1 MMRCKPL
8 LGTYVEV
15 SIQDKCKCFNQRKL
29 NAAFDAAFFAIATVQ
44 QHMAFHNPFSELSKI
59 NQSAHVSIVNVHP
72 WTYQLL
78 STAKEV
84 HRVSNGLFD
93 CGVGAKLIAAG
104 LLPSHGTR
112 SDAIWGGLGD
122 LILLGRHQVCS
133 LKPLRL
139 DLGGI
144 AKGFAVDKAVGALQA
159 SGIPGGS
166 VNAGGDLRIF
176 GCQAQE
182 IQLRS
187 SSKPT
192 QLIPIG
198 TLADGSIASS
208 GDYGKGASSHIIN
221 PITGLPVLLS
231 KSFSVIAEKCVHAD
245 ALTKVLAITQDEA
258 HPCFQYFSATPL
270 CIPT

>member
-8 LGTYVEV
+8 LGTYVEI
-15 SIQDKCKCFNQRKL
+15 SIKDECKYLKQRKL

-44 QHMAFHNPFSELSKI
+44 QLMAFHNPFSELSKI
-59 NQSAHVSIVNVHP
+59 NQEAQFKTLTVHP

-84 HRVSNGLFD
+84 HRISNGVFD
-93 CGVGAKLIAAG
+93 CGVGAKLVAAG
-104 LLPSHGTR
+104 LLPSHGPR
-112 SDAIWGGLGD
+112 LNVAWGGLAD
-122 LILLGRHQVCS
+122 LILLGRYQVRS

-144 AKGFAVDKAVGALQA
+144 AKGFAVDKAVEALQA
-159 SGIPGGS
+159 SGIASGS

-176 GCQAQE
+176 GSQSHE

-187 SSKPT
+187 PSKPT
-192 QLIPIG
+192 HMIPLG
-198 TLADGSIASS
+198 RLADGSIASS
-208 GDYGKGASSHIIN
+208 SDYGNAETSHIIN
-221 PITGLPVLLS
+221 PLTGLFVLLS
-231 KSFSVIAEKCVHAD
+231 ASFSVIAEKCVYAD
-245 ALTKVLAITQDEA
+245 ALTKVLAITQNEA

-270 CIPT
+270 CIAA